1 MFMLYGIGELLE
13 IVILLK
19 GKLVFSDKNL
29 FLFFIFYVGNM
40 VGVVLIIEGE
50 CGFDMELQCVMCGFY
65 SLYVFDNYIFFS
77 NELLWISK

>member
-1 MFMLYGIGELLE
+1 MFRGLFVELMFMLYGIGELLE

-50 CGFDMELQCVMCGFY
+50 CGFDMEL
-65 SLYVFDNYIFFS
+65 
-77 NELLWISK
+77 